1 MPANECIPLQVP
13 GETKTVQATA
23 TTGGKRFCKV
33 SAPRVGGGLT
43 GGTSRVTTS
52 GPGYGANTLS
62 TDTKDVVQIK
72 VCDTSGEAVLGVC
85 GWDLATGDVGK
96 VYTRGHGNVLPI
108 IAGAA
113 ITAGQ
118 EVQTDANGA
127 AIPLAAGN
135 AVGYALDSAA
145 SAADCEILLY

>member
-1 MPANECIPLQVP
+1 VP
-13 GETKTVQATA
+13 GEAISAQATGA
-23 TTGGKRFCKV
+23 AGGKRFCKI
-33 SAPRVGGGLT
+33 SAPRVGGGLS

-62 TDTKDVVQIK
+62 TDTRDLPQIIACS
-72 VCDTSGEAVLGVC
+72 VSGEAVLGVC

-96 VYTRGHGNVLPI
+96 VYTRGHGNVVPI

-113 ITAGQ
+113 ITAGN
-118 EVQTDANGA
+118 EVQTDATGA
-127 AIPLAAGN
+127 AIPLSAGK

-145 SAADCEILLY
+145 SGASCEILVY